1 MRTSFPCSAGR
12 KSSRS
17 RMPSGVPGATP
28 SCELAGEEEEACKVP
43 GISLADQQ

>member
-17 RMPSGVPGATP
+17 RMPSGVPGGTP
-28 SCELAGEEEEACKVP
+28 SCELSADEAACEVP
-43 GISLADQQ
+43 GISFADQR